1 MFMHIK
7 VKQKPIHSNL
17 KHKQSK
23 HSPVPSCWK
32 KSAAAEV
39 SGSMSGHI
47 TL

>member
-1 MFMHIK
+1 MPLHAQ
-7 VKQKPIHSNL
+7 VREPVHLDL
-17 KHKQSK
+17 KHKNTT

-39 SGSMSGHI
+39 NGSMSGHI